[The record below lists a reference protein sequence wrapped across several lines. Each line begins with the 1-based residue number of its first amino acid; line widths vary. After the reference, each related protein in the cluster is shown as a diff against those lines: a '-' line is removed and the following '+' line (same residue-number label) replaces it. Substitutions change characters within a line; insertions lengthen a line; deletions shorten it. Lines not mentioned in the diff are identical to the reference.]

1 MKPFQHVEMF
11 RPRSS
16 VFNLSEFRV
25 LDADMGIL
33 YPVYGRKMVPG
44 DRFKL
49 SHEVI
54 MRMNPSVVPLMHEVN
69 IFLHAFFCPLR
80 CMWPKPVYQEG
91 TPQEPGSW
99 EDFMTGGS
107 TGLLEPEKP
116 KWIPASPAFR
126 TTGSKWD
133 YFGFP
138 VDVDPVGAYPD
149 AWLKRAYNWVW
160 NEYYRDQ
167 TYMDPVDLDYEP
179 MLRRCW
185 EKDYFTT
192 ALPWQQRGI
201 APALPIT
208 GITNA
213 EFMGEYGSSGSNLN
227 FFGMT
232 SDGNLRSN
240 VTYAGVDSFPQAK
253 MRVTPTIA
261 PEFGFTTDSTFAA
274 SQFKAWLNKNRVD
287 LSNASTFDVNDLR
300 LAFQTQKFLER
311 NARSGARYT
320 EFLRAHW
327 GVFPRDDRLQ
337 RPEYVGGARM
347 PLVVSEVLQTS
358 STDSISPQGNLA
370 GHGMALDRGRL
381 GSYFAQEFG
390 VLIVLMSIMPRPV
403 YQQGIDREWLGET
416 RYDELLPEFVNLSEQ
431 PVYNAEIYASGT
443 EAHNRGVFGFNP
455 RFDEYR
461 VGRNRVV
468 GLMRSG
474 VQNSL
479 AFWHLGRYFANAP
492 ALNAEFLQCDPRKD
506 WLAIPS
512 QPAFICTVGIG
523 NRAVR
528 LLPVVGTPGLI
539 DHH

>member
-11 RPRSS
+11 RPRRS
-16 VFNLSEFRV
+16 VFNLSEFKV
-25 LDADMGIL
+25 MDADMGIL

-44 DRFKL
+44 DHFNL
-49 SHEVI
+49 GHEVV
-54 MRMNPSVVPLMHEVN
+54 MRMNPSIVPLMHEVN
-69 IFLHAFFCPLR
+69 IFLHTFFCPLR
-80 CMWPKPVYQEG
+80 PMWPKPVYQTG
-91 TPQEPGSW
+91 QPQEQGSW
-99 EDFMTGGS
+99 EDFMTGGPD
-107 TGLLEPEKP
+107 GLLEPQKP
-116 KWIPASPAFR
+116 KWIPASPVHR

-149 AWLKRAYNWVW
+149 VWLKRGYNWIW

-179 MLRRCW
+179 LLRRCW

-213 EFMGEYGSSGSNLN
+213 SFLGSIEANQSTAVPSNSGSL
-227 FFGMT
+227 FRST
-232 SDGNLRSN
+232 DGASGN
-240 VTYAGVDSFPQAK
+240 VTLANYAPTVAQN
-253 MRVTPTIA
+253 PTIA
-261 PEFGFTTDSTFAA
+261 GIRNWFNNN
-274 SQFKAWLNKNRVD
+274 QVD
-287 LSNASTFDVNDLR
+287 LSNASTFDINDLR

-327 GVFPRDDRLQ
+327 GVSPRDDRLQ

-347 PLVVSEVLQTS
+347 PLVISEVLQTS
-358 STDSISPQGNLA
+358 SSDTTSPQGNLA

-381 GSYFAQEFG
+381 GSYYAQEFG
-390 VLIVLMSIMPRPV
+390 VIIILMSIMPRPV

-416 RYDELLPEFVNLSEQ
+416 RYDELLPEFVSLSEQ
-431 PVYNAEIYASGT
+431 PVYNAEIYATGT
-443 EAHNRGVFGFNP
+443 EAQNKGVFGFNP

-474 VQNSL
+474 VQGSL
-479 AFWHLGRYFANAP
+479 AFWHLGRHFASAP
-492 ALNAEFLQCDPRKD
+492 ALNAEFLQCTPRKD
-506 WLAIPS
+506 WLAVPS
-512 QPAFICTVGIG
+512 QPAFIVTCGIR

-528 LLPVVGTPGLI
+528 PLPVVGTPGLI